1 VLRRPEEPATAAG
14 GKVGEKMA
22 EQAARE
28 RAAELRRLIAYHDHL
43 YHDLDAPAVSDAEYD
58 RLVRELAALE
68 AAHPE
73 LAAPDSPTGRIGGT
87 VLPTFAAVPHP
98 LPLLSLANAFRD
110 EEWRAFDQRLRR
122 WLGSEGPVEYVC
134 ELKIDGLTVA
144 LTYEAGRLVLGATRG
159 DGTQGENVTANIRTV
174 KAIPQAL
181 REPWNLAVRG
191 EVYMRRDDF
200 LALNEARQRAGESLF
215 ANPRNAA
222 AGSLRQLDPTVTAGR
237 RLSAYFY
244 EVLLWD
250 GVEVATQ
257 ERALTLLKEA
267 GFPVNPEWRLCSDTE
282 EVTAYYRDWAAQRAQ
297 LPYEIDGV
305 VVKLNDLA
313 AAARLG
319 ATGKSPR
326 AQIAYK
332 FPAEQVTTRVVGV
345 DFTVGRTGAVTPT
358 AVLAPVEVA
367 GSTVSRA
374 SLHNED
380 YLRKKDLRV
389 GDTVVIRKAGDV
401 IPEVVEVVKS
411 RRTGQETPVEYP
423 RTCRECGALLVRAED
438 EAVTR
443 CPNAA
448 CPAQWREWLIHF
460 ASRGAMDIEG
470 LGPVMI
476 GQLLEKGLVK
486 DPADLYALSEGDLA
500 QLERTGEKSIQ
511 NLLTAVER
519 SKGAG
524 LARLLYAL
532 GIRHVGEALA
542 RTLADHFGRLDA
554 LEQAG
559 WGELLAVPEVGE
571 KVAAAIQ
578 EYFADPVNVQ
588 VLEKLRA
595 AGVATEQPEG
605 EPRRAAGEGPLA
617 GKTVVITGMI
627 EGFTR
632 QEAEEAVR
640 AAGGKTSGS
649 VSRETDFVVVG
660 ENPGGKYER
669 ARGLGV
675 TIVQGVAFREF
686 LRTGGA

>member
-1 VLRRPEEPATAAG
+1 MTT
-14 GKVGEKMA
+14 
-22 EQAARE
+22 EQAIKGRM
-28 RAAELRRLIAYHDHL
+28 AELRRLIAYHDHL
-43 YHDLDAPAVSDAEYD
+43 YYDLDSPAITDAEYD
-58 RLVRELAALE
+58 RLVRELQALE

-73 LAAPDSPTGRIGGT
+73 LAAPDSPTGRVGGT
-87 VLPTFAAVPHP
+87 VLPIFAAVTHP
-98 LPLLSLANAFRD
+98 VPLLSLANAFDASELRS
-110 EEWRAFDQRLRR
+110 FDQRVRR
-122 WLGSEGPVEYVC
+122 WLGAAGPVAYVC

-159 DGTQGENVTANIRTV
+159 DGVQGENVTANVRTV
-174 KAIPQAL
+174 KAIPGAL

-200 LALNEARQRAGESLF
+200 LALNEARAQAGESRF

-222 AGSLRQLDPTVTAGR
+222 AGSLRQLDPAVTAGR

-244 EVLLWD
+244 QILHWE
-250 GVEVATQ
+250 GVEVSTQ
-257 ERALTLLKEA
+257 EQALTLLKTA
-267 GFPVNPEWRLCSDTE
+267 GLPVNPEWRLCPDIEAVIAYCQEWTE
-282 EVTAYYRDWAAQRAQ
+282 KRAA

-313 AAARLG
+313 ATERLG

-332 FPAEQVTTRVVGV
+332 FPAEQVTTTVVGV

-358 AVLAPVEVA
+358 AVLEPVEVA

-380 YLRKKDLRV
+380 YIRKKDIRI
-389 GDTVVIRKAGDV
+389 GDTVVIQKAGDV

-423 RTCRECGALLVRAED
+423 RTCPECGSGLVRPEG

-443 CPNAA
+443 CPNPA

-470 LGPVMI
+470 LGPVLI
-476 GQLLEKGLVK
+476 AQLLEKGLVK
-486 DPADLYALSEGDLA
+486 DPADLYSLTENDLA

-511 NLLTAVER
+511 NLLGAVAR
-519 SKGAG
+519 SKEAG

-532 GIRHVGEALA
+532 GIRHVGETMA
-542 RTLADHFGRLDA
+542 RALADHFHSLDA
-554 LEQAG
+554 LAHARWED
-559 WGELLAVPEVGE
+559 LLAVPDVGE

-578 EYFADPVNVQ
+578 EYFADPVNQ
-588 VLEKLRA
+588 RVLEKLRS
-595 AGVATEQPEG
+595 AGVVTEQAATETTG
-605 EPRRAAGEGPLA
+605 AAEGPLA
-617 GKTVVITGMI
+617 GKTVVITGTI
-627 EGFTR
+627 EGFSR
-632 QEAEEAVR
+632 REAEEAVR
-640 AAGGKTSGS
+640 AAGGKTSDS
-649 VSRETDFVVVG
+649 VSKKTDYVVVG
-660 ENPGGKYER
+660 ENPGSKYEK
-669 ARGLGV
+669 AQKLGV
-675 TIVQGVAFREF
+675 TVIPGSAFRDF
-686 LRTGGA
+686 LRTGHA